1 MKRKLGLA
9 LSGGGIKAFSQI
21 GVLRVVEE
29 KKLRID
35 MIAGTSMGS
44 VIATL
49 VAAGAKYDVLLACM
63 LELEKRFGEKQMF
76 LRPNLRVLPFARNR
90 INGFIDADVFEKLM
104 QEQLDKFGVT
114 MLADLKMPI
123 AITAVDL
130 ISGKVVLFTN
140 VPDTFKK
147 QNEMIIL
154 SDVTLAV
161 ALRAS
166 CSIPIVFSTKN
177 YQGMQL
183 VDGGVK
189 MNLPVHPL
197 AIMGAN
203 RIFSVTMDDEKNFS
217 ESARMSDVAT
227 RIIALMAR
235 DTHVSAKLQSHYN
248 LNVDCFE
255 YSIFD
260 IGKGEKVIAM
270 GFEQAQSRWK
280 DIESAMTMR
289 SMLGTIKDEINKLR

>member
-1 MKRKLGLA
+1 
-9 LSGGGIKAFSQI
+9 
-21 GVLRVVEE
+21 
-29 KKLRID
+29 
-35 MIAGTSMGS
+35 
-44 VIATL
+44 
-49 VAAGAKYDVLLACM
+49 
-63 LELEKRFGEKQMF
+63 
-76 LRPNLRVLPFARNR
+76 
-90 INGFIDADVFEKLM
+90 
-104 QEQLDKFGVT
+104 
-114 MLADLKMPI
+114 
-123 AITAVDL
+123 
-130 ISGKVVLFTN
+130 
-140 VPDTFKK
+140 
-147 QNEMIIL
+147 
-154 SDVTLAV
+154 
-161 ALRAS
+161 
-166 CSIPIVFSTKN
+166 
-177 YQGMQL
+177 
-183 VDGGVK
+183 VK